1 MRTFS
6 LSQYKRYAQCTLR
19 VVIRGSFEPQNS
31 MLFAYKAVNSLG
43 ETEEGV
49 RDAVDEQQLIAALQ
63 AEGYIPI
70 RVVPAG
76 AKSFLGLRL
85 GIKQAKLSPKDI
97 ALFTGELATLLES
110 GLPLDKSLLVL
121 IDLTEDNE
129 RVTKLIGRVLEKVK
143 GGSTLADALEKQSGI
158 FSKFYLNMIRAGE
171 AGGSLGEVL
180 TRLSEYLERSRE
192 LKETVSTALIY
203 PSILLVMSL
212 ASLFVMLTFVVPQFS
227 EMFESAGKAL
237 PVSTQIVVGLAEW
250 LQSYWWILIL
260 SVVFITAYMNVQL
273 ADPVRKKVWDGRFL
287 KLPLAGTIILNK
299 ETANISRTLGT
310 LLGNG
315 VSILAALVIVRE
327 TVDNLVLAAAIQDT
341 EDQLKQGK
349 NMSDA
354 LLEKGIFPKMA
365 MQMIKMGE
373 ETGRLEEMLLRVA
386 TIYDKQLRVAIARM
400 LALLEPAL
408 IITLGVMIAGIIVSI
423 LLAILSVNDLA
434 F

>member
-1 MRTFS
+1 
-6 LSQYKRYAQCTLR
+6 
-19 VVIRGSFEPQNS
+19 

-49 RDAVDEQQLIAALQ
+49 RDATDEQQLIAALQ
-63 AEGYIPI
+63 TEGYIPI

-85 GIKQAKLSPKDI
+85 GIKQSKLSQKDI

-143 GGSTLADALEKQSGI
+143 SGSTLADALEKQSGI

-203 PSILLVMSL
+203 PAILLVMSL

-250 LQSYWWILIL
+250 LQSYWWSLIL
-260 SVVFITAYMNVQL
+260 SVVFITSYMNLQL
-273 ADPVRKKVWDGRFL
+273 ADPVKKKIWDGRFL

-386 TIYDKQLRVAIARM
+386 TIYDKQLRVSISRM

-408 IITLGVMIAGIIVSI
+408 IISLGLMIAGIIVSI

>member
-1 MRTFS
+1 
-6 LSQYKRYAQCTLR
+6 
-19 VVIRGSFEPQNS
+19 

-63 AEGYIPI
+63 TDGYIPI
-70 RVVPAG
+70 RVVPAV

-85 GIKQAKLSPKDI
+85 GIKQSKLSQKDI

-143 GGSTLADALEKQSGI
+143 GGATLADALEKQSGI

-180 TRLSEYLERSRE
+180 ARLSEYLERSRE

-203 PSILLVMSL
+203 PAILLIMSL

-227 EMFESAGKAL
+227 EMFASAGKAL
-237 PVSTQIVVGLAEW
+237 PVSTRIVVGLAEW
-250 LQSYWWILIL
+250 LQSYWWALVL
-260 SVVFITAYMNVQL
+260 GVVSITGYMNLQL
-273 ADPVRKKVWDGRFL
+273 ADPVKKKRWDGRFL

-299 ETANISRTLGT
+299 ETANISRTL
-310 LLGNG
+310 
-315 VSILAALVIVRE
+315 
-327 TVDNLVLAAAIQDT
+327 VLAAAIQDT
-341 EDQLKQGK
+341 EEQLKQGK
-349 NMSDA
+349 HLSDA
-354 LLEKGIFPKMA
+354 LMEKGIFPKMA
-365 MQMIKMGE
+365 MQMVKMGE

-386 TIYDKQLRVAIARM
+386 TIYDKQLSVAIQRM
-400 LALLEPAL
+400 LALLEPVL
-408 IITLGVMIAGIIVSI
+408 IISLGLMIAGIIVSI

>member
-1 MRTFS
+1 
-6 LSQYKRYAQCTLR
+6 
-19 VVIRGSFEPQNS
+19 

-49 RDAVDEQQLIAALQ
+49 RDAIDERQLIAALQ
-63 AEGYIPI
+63 AEGYIPV
-70 RVVPAG
+70 RVTSAG
-76 AKSFLGLRL
+76 AKSFLGLKV
-85 GIKQAKLSPKDI
+85 GIKPSKLSQKDI

-129 RVTKLIGRVLEKVK
+129 QVAKLIGRVLEKVK

-180 TRLSEYLERSRE
+180 ARLSEYLERSRE

-203 PSILLVMSL
+203 PAILLIMSL

-227 EMFESAGKAL
+227 EMFASAGKAL

-250 LQSYWWILIL
+250 LQSYWWALIL
-260 SVVFITAYMNVQL
+260 AVVLITSYMNLQM
-273 ADPVRKKVWDGRFL
+273 ADPVKKKLWDGRFL

-327 TVDNLVLAAAIQDT
+327 TVDNLVLAAAIQDV
-341 EDQLKQGK
+341 EEQLKQGK

-386 TIYDKQLRVAIARM
+386 TIYDKQLRVAIQRM

-408 IITLGVMIAGIIVSI
+408 IISLGLMIAGIIVSI

>member
-1 MRTFS
+1 
-6 LSQYKRYAQCTLR
+6 
-19 VVIRGSFEPQNS
+19 

-49 RDAVDEQQLIAALQ
+49 RDAVDELQLIATLQ
-63 AEGYIPI
+63 TEGYIPI
-70 RVVPAG
+70 RVVPAS

-85 GIKQAKLSPKDI
+85 GIKQSKLSQKDI

-143 GGSTLADALEKQSGI
+143 GGSTLADALEKQSGV

-171 AGGSLGEVL
+171 AGGSLAEVL
-180 TRLSEYLERSRE
+180 GRLSEYLERSRE

-203 PSILLVMSL
+203 PTILLVMSL
-212 ASLFVMLTFVVPQFS
+212 ASLFVMLIFVVPQFS
-227 EMFESAGKAL
+227 EMFESAGKSL

-250 LQSYWWILIL
+250 LQSYWWILGL
-260 SVVFITAYMNVQL
+260 SVVLITGYMNLQM
-273 ADPVRKKVWDGRFL
+273 ADPVKKKVWDGRFL
-287 KLPLAGTIILNK
+287 KLPLVGTIILHK

-341 EDQLKQGK
+341 EEQLKQGK

-386 TIYDKQLRVAIARM
+386 TIYDKQLRVSIQRI
-400 LALLEPAL
+400 LALLEPVL
-408 IITLGVMIAGIIVSI
+408 IISLGLMIAGIIVSI

>member
-1 MRTFS
+1 
-6 LSQYKRYAQCTLR
+6 
-19 VVIRGSFEPQNS
+19 

-49 RDAVDEQQLIAALQ
+49 RDAVGEQQLIATLQ
-63 AEGYIPI
+63 TEGYIPI

-85 GIKQAKLSPKDI
+85 GIKQSKLSQKDI

-180 TRLSEYLERSRE
+180 GRLSEYLERSRE

-203 PSILLVMSL
+203 PAILLVMSL

-237 PVSTQIVVGLAEW
+237 PVSTQIVVGLAGW
-250 LQSYWWILIL
+250 LQSYWWVLVLGVILI
-260 SVVFITAYMNVQL
+260 TGYMNLQM
-273 ADPVRKKVWDGRFL
+273 ADPVKKKVWDGRFL

-315 VSILAALVIVRE
+315 VSILSALVIVRE

-341 EDQLKQGK
+341 EEQLRQGK

-386 TIYDKQLRVAIARM
+386 TIYDKQLRVAIQRM

-408 IITLGVMIAGIIVSI
+408 IISLGLMIAGIIVSI

>member
-1 MRTFS
+1 
-6 LSQYKRYAQCTLR
+6 
-19 VVIRGSFEPQNS
+19 
-31 MLFAYKAVNSLG
+31 MLYAYKAVNNHG

-49 RDAVDEQQLIAALQ
+49 RDAADERQLIAALQ

-70 RVVPAG
+70 RVVPAS

-85 GIKQAKLSPKDI
+85 GARQVRLSQKDI
-97 ALFTGELATLLES
+97 AMFTAELATLLES
-110 GLPLDKSLLVL
+110 GLPLDKSLQVL
-121 IDLTEDNE
+121 IDLTEDNP
-129 RVTKLIGRVLEKVK
+129 RVSKLIGKVLERVK
-143 GGSTLADALEKQSGI
+143 GGSTLADALEKQSGV

-171 AGGSLGEVL
+171 AGGGLGDVL
-180 TRLSEYLERSRE
+180 ARLAEYLERSRE
-192 LKETVSTALIY
+192 LKDTVSTALIY
-203 PSILLVMSL
+203 PAILLIMSL
-212 ASLFVMLTFVVPQFS
+212 VSLFVMLTFVVPQFS
-227 EMFESAGKAL
+227 EMFETAGKAL

-250 LQSYWWILIL
+250 LQNYWWMLIL
-260 SVVFITAYMNVQL
+260 AVVLAVGYMNLQM

-287 KLPLAGTIILNK
+287 KLPLAGNIILSQ

-315 VSILAALVIVRE
+315 VSILSSLAIVRE
-327 TVDNLVLAAAIQDT
+327 TVNNLVLAAAIHEA
-341 EDQLKQGK
+341 EDQLRQGR

-354 LLEKGIFPKMA
+354 LMDKGLFPKLA

-386 TIYDKQLRVAIARM
+386 SIYDKQLRIAIQRM

-408 IITLGVMIAGIIVSI
+408 IITLGLMIGGIIVSI

>member
-1 MRTFS
+1 
-6 LSQYKRYAQCTLR
+6 
-19 VVIRGSFEPQNS
+19 V
-31 MLFAYKAVNSLG
+31 LFAYKAVNSLG

-49 RDAVDEQQLIAALQ
+49 RDAVDEQQLIAMLQ
-63 AEGYIPI
+63 TEGYIPI
-70 RVVPAG
+70 RVVLAS

-85 GIKQAKLSPKDI
+85 GIKQSKLSQKDI

-129 RVTKLIGRVLEKVK
+129 RVAKLIGRVLEKVK

-203 PSILLVMSL
+203 PAILLVMSL
-212 ASLFVMLTFVVPQFS
+212 ASLFVMLIFVVPQFS

-250 LQSYWWILIL
+250 LQSYWWILVL
-260 SVVFITAYMNVQL
+260 GVVLLTGYMNLQL
-273 ADPVRKKVWDGRFL
+273 ADPIRKKVWDGRFL

-299 ETANISRTLGT
+299 ETASISRTLGT

-327 TVDNLVLAAAIQDT
+327 TVDNLVLVAAIQDT
-341 EDQLKQGK
+341 EEQLKQGK
-349 NMSDA
+349 HLSDA

-365 MQMIKMGE
+365 MQMVKMGE

-386 TIYDKQLRVAIARM
+386 TIYDKQLRVAIQRM

-408 IITLGVMIAGIIVSI
+408 IISLGLMIGGIIVSI

>member
-1 MRTFS
+1 
-6 LSQYKRYAQCTLR
+6 
-19 VVIRGSFEPQNS
+19 

-49 RDAVDEQQLIAALQ
+49 RDAVDEQQLITALQ
-63 AEGYIPI
+63 SEGYIPI
-70 RVVPAG
+70 RVVPAD

-85 GIKQAKLSPKDI
+85 GVKQSRLSQKDI

-129 RVTKLIGRVLEKVK
+129 RVNKLIGRVLEKVK
-143 GGSTLADALEKQSGI
+143 SGSTLADALEKQSGI
-158 FSKFYLNMIRAGE
+158 FSRFYLNMIRAGE

-180 TRLSEYLERSRE
+180 TRLSDYLERSRE
-192 LKETVSTALIY
+192 LKETVSTAMIY
-203 PSILLVMSL
+203 PAILLIMSL

-250 LQSYWWILIL
+250 LQNYWWILALGIVL
-260 SVVFITAYMNVQL
+260 ITGYMNLQL
-273 ADPVRKKVWDGRFL
+273 ADPAKKQVWDGRFL
-287 KLPLAGTIILNK
+287 KLPLAGTIILHK

-315 VSILAALVIVRE
+315 VSILAALAIVRE

-341 EDQLKQGK
+341 EQQLKQGK
-349 NMSDA
+349 HMSDA
-354 LLEKGIFPKMA
+354 LMEKGIFPKMA

-386 TIYDKQLRVAIARM
+386 TIYDKQLRLSIQRM
-400 LALLEPAL
+400 LALLEPLL
-408 IITLGVMIAGIIVSI
+408 IITLGLMIAGIIVSI

>member
-1 MRTFS
+1 MT
-6 LSQYKRYAQCTLR
+6 
-19 VVIRGSFEPQNS
+19 
-31 MLFAYKAVNSLG
+31 LFAYKAVNSLG

-49 RDAVDEQQLIAALQ
+49 RDAVDEQQLIVTLQ
-63 AEGYIPI
+63 TEGYIPI
-70 RVVPAG
+70 RVMPAS
-76 AKSFLGLRL
+76 AKSFLGLKL
-85 GIKQAKLSPKDI
+85 GVKQSKLSQKDI

-203 PSILLVMSL
+203 PAILLVMSL

-237 PVSTQIVVGLAEW
+237 PVSTQIVVGLANW
-250 LQSYWWILIL
+250 LQSYWWILVL
-260 SVVFITAYMNVQL
+260 GVVLITGYMNIQMT
-273 ADPVRKKVWDGRFL
+273 DPVRKKVWDGRFL

-341 EDQLKQGK
+341 EEQLKQGK

-354 LLEKGIFPKMA
+354 LLDKGIFPKMA

-373 ETGRLEEMLLRVA
+373 ETGRLDEMLLRVA
-386 TIYDKQLRVAIARM
+386 TIYDKQLRVAIQRM

-408 IITLGVMIAGIIVSI
+408 IISLGLMIAGIIVSI